1 MIPTWLTIELA
12 LIPVVLAGL
21 SGLVWLV
28 RLEAG
33 VKQNRENVR
42 QNREDLKETTA
53 RQAKHNERL
62 YNELRTINK
71 NLHLIMGKLQIP
83 PLER

>member
-1 MIPTWLTIELA
+1 MPTWLTIELA
-12 LIPVVLAGL
+12 LIPVVLAAL

-33 VKQNRENVR
+33 VKHNRETLR
-42 QNREDLKETTA
+42 DTTA
-53 RQAKHNERL
+53 RQAKHNDRL
-62 YNELRTINK
+62 YAELLTINK

>member
-1 MIPTWLTIELA
+1 MPTWLTIELG

-28 RLEAG
+28 RLEA
-33 VKQNRENVR
+33 VHEAKQRDPER
-42 QNREDLKETTA
+42 DDRA
-53 RQAKHNERL
+53 RQAKHNDRL
-62 YNELRTINK
+62 YDELRTINK
-71 NLHLIMGKLQIP
+71 NLHLIMGKLQIT

>member
-1 MIPTWLTIELA
+1 MPTWLTIELA

-21 SGLVWLV
+21 AGLVWLV

-33 VKQNRENVR
+33 VKQNKENDKL
-42 QNREDLKETTA
+42 NKENMKELTA
-53 RQAKHNERL
+53 RQAKHNDRL
-62 YNELRTINK
+62 YDEARTINK

-83 PLER
+83 PIER